1 MPGKGQRLL
10 LPVRPGVGDLGPQE
24 IDLTNSAAAVV
35 LGALDTPG
43 LVIVDMSGT
52 TFCDTAGMRMLI
64 GFCEHA
70 EASQCTLRIVIAP
83 KGSVARAL
91 AILGIDRML
100 PICASI
106 QDAMPAQFC
115 ADQQTP

>member
-1 MPGKGQRLL
+1 MTRKMAGP
-10 LPVRPGVGDLGPQE
+10 PVIMTLPQE
-24 IDLTNSAAAVV
+24 IDLTNSAAAAAVV

-64 GFCEHA
+64 SFCERA
-70 EASQCTLRIVIAP
+70 EASRCTLRIVIAP

-100 PICASI
+100 PLYASLY
-106 QDAMPAQFC
+106 DAMPAQPR